1 MKKFTTVLFLII
13 ISLIGT
19 SMTSFSLG
27 IWMLKSSDSTFYYAV
42 IGFLT
47 IFPQILFSP
56 FIGSLIDRFD
66 KKKIIIIGQI
76 VAALGSFVMIILY
89 HLDLLKIEYI
99 LLITFLGSVAN
110 GFVSKAFYVSTASL
124 VKKEDIGR
132 AKGIESTAYA
142 LTTITVPIVAPLI
155 YTIIDLSGVF
165 LIDVISFL
173 VSILG
178 LLYLNFNIKKVDK
191 EQVSYKKD
199 VRVVLQ
205 FLKSKKGLQQLIIF
219 YAWISLVLG
228 GLGILTT
235 PMILGFS
242 NETGLGIAMTFAGVG
257 GALGGIIM
265 SIYKNVKLPIKNVV
279 LLLHLLGFILMLFII
294 IPINIISVGILLFSF
309 AFITAI
315 MMVND
320 HIFWQNIVPYEIQ
333 GRVFGYKDLVIKIWT
348 PISYLI
354 MSIIID
360 NLAKLI
366 VKNVPI
372 NRNYYPGSDRTFS
385 ILVIFSFIGFIILV
399 VSYFIKYKKK
409 FADLDVLFAEKRNHD

>member
-1 MKKFTTVLFLII
+1 
-13 ISLIGT
+13 
-19 SMTSFSLG
+19 MTSFSLG
-27 IWMLKSSDSTFYYAV
+27 IWMLKTSNTTFYYAL

-56 FIGSLIDRFD
+56 FIGSIIDRFD
-66 KKKIIIIGQI
+66 KKKIIITGQI
-76 VAALGSFVMIILY
+76 FAALGSFIMILLY
-89 HLDLLKIEYI
+89 HLNLLKIEYI
-99 LLITFLGSVAN
+99 LMITFMSSVAN

-124 VKKEDIGR
+124 VKKGDIGR

-165 LIDVISFL
+165 LIDVFSFL
-173 VSILG
+173 ISIAG
-178 LLYLNFNIKKVDK
+178 LLYLNFNIKQVDK

-199 VRVVLQ
+199 VQVVSQ
-205 FLKSKKGLQQLIIF
+205 FLKSGKGLQQLIIF

-265 SIYKNVKLPIKNVV
+265 SIYKNVKLPIKNVI
-279 LLLHLLGFILMLFII
+279 LLLHLLGFILLLFII

-315 MMVND
+315 MMIND
-320 HIFWQNIVPYEIQ
+320 HIFWQRIVPYEIQ

-354 MSIIID
+354 MSVVID

-366 VKNVPI
+366 VKNIPV
-372 NRNYYPGSDRTFS
+372 NRNYYPGSDRTFV
-385 ILVIFSFIGFIILV
+385 ILVIFSFIGFLILL
-399 VSYFIKYKKK
+399 VSYVIKWSKI
-409 FADLDVLFAEKRNHD
+409 FAGLDILFSQKRNQE

>member
-1 MKKFTTVLFLII
+1 
-13 ISLIGT
+13 
-19 SMTSFSLG
+19 
-27 IWMLKSSDSTFYYAV
+27 
-42 IGFLT
+42 
-47 IFPQILFSP
+47 
-56 FIGSLIDRFD
+56 
-66 KKKIIIIGQI
+66 
-76 VAALGSFVMIILY
+76 MIILY

-178 LLYLNFNIKKVDK
+178 LLCLNFNIKKVDK

-205 FLKSKKGLQQLIIF
+205 FLKSRKGLQQLIIF